1 MQRVLMEQ
9 PRPLEVGLA
18 TGRYRSSR
26 DRRALRT
33 EPLVDNLRPR
43 KYPSIKQNSHM
54 RATNVGEDKDSLKR
68 QRAREEKDQLDALGG
83 DVVVEIVGK
92 RVTKICH
99 GPSGAHWRTERERS
113 HPSLTRWDD
122 TNGSMVQMNYT
133 RLYSLEK
140 ADAMK
145 ISLNSRRL
153 APCALIGA
161 PLASSCRTAYFPIR
175 LK

>member
-1 MQRVLMEQ
+1 MEQ

-43 KYPSIKQNSHM
+43 KYPSIKQNPHM

-83 DVVVEIVGK
+83 
-92 RVTKICH
+92 
-99 GPSGAHWRTERERS
+99 
-113 HPSLTRWDD
+113 
-122 TNGSMVQMNYT
+122 
-133 RLYSLEK
+133 
-140 ADAMK
+140 
-145 ISLNSRRL
+145 
-153 APCALIGA
+153 AP
-161 PLASSCRTAYFPIR
+161 P
-175 LK
+175 